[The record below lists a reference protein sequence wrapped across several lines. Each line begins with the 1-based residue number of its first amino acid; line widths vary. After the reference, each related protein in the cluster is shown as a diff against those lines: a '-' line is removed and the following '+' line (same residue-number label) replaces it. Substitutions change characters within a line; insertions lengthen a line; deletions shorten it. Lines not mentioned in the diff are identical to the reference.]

1 MRADRSIGCR
11 WSAIVARD
19 FSLSAYR
26 SLLTGL
32 MERGYEARDYAAA
45 DPVRRHVILRHDID
59 MSLDAALA
67 VAAIETELALK
78 AHYFVLLRSEM
89 YNPFSAGAREALQRL
104 RALGHRIGLH
114 LDASLYGN
122 EPQRLQRAAQDE
134 CAALEA
140 AVGSPVH
147 MISFHRPASTLLGYA
162 EPLAGRRHA
171 YEPRF
176 FRDMGY
182 CSDSRGEWRGGHP
195 LEHSAVRD
203 GRALQL
209 LTHPIWWTRDEQ
221 ETVQAR
227 LDRFARDRYRVLRSE
242 LAANC
247 QVYDP
252 TLPPMPA
259 PH

>member
-1 MRADRSIGCR
+1 VTS
-11 WSAIVARD
+11 D

-26 SLLTGL
+26 GLLTAL
-32 MERGYEARDYAAA
+32 MERGYEARDYADA
-45 DPVRRHVILRHDID
+45 DPAGRHVILRHDID
-59 MSLDAALA
+59 MSLEAALEI
-67 VAAIETELALK
+67 AAIESELALQ

-89 YNPFSAGAREALQRL
+89 YNPFSAGARKALRRL
-104 RALGHRIGLH
+104 GSLGHRIGLH
-114 LDASLYGN
+114 LDASLYDN
-122 EPQRLQRAAQDE
+122 DPQRLQQAAEDE

-140 AVGSPVH
+140 AVGSPVR
-147 MISFHRPASTLLGYA
+147 MISFHRPAAALLGHA

-182 CSDSRGEWRGGHP
+182 CSDSRGQWRSGHP
-195 LEHSAVRD
+195 LDHPAVRD

-209 LTHPIWWTRDEQ
+209 LTHPIWWNRE
-221 ETVQAR
+221 EREPVQMR
-227 LDRFARDRYRVLRSE
+227 LDRFARDRYRLLRSE